1 MRTMITFNS
10 PQEQKPARESEYDY
24 FMRLARERAGDQ
36 RRQRR
41 ERVLRKLVRLPSTNR
56 RSS

>member
-1 MRTMITFNS
+1 MITFHS
-10 PQEQKPARESEYDY
+10 PQEQSPARESEYDY

-41 ERVLRKLVRLPSTNR
+41 ERVLRKLVRRPSRDR